1 MIRPPPTSTLFP
13 YPTLFRS
20 VPPAVD
26 EDLQVREDLEITD
39 APRLDPTGIQS
50 GRQVSLGRA
59 PRADQSATRHPFD
72 RVHVLGVHQ
81 PAAGLRPGV
90 GRGLTPLVGRHRVQ
104 PPGAVS

>member
-59 PRADQSATRHPFD
+59 PRADQPAAGGPFD
-72 RVHVLGVHQ
+72 RVRSEEHTSELQSPDH
-81 PAAGLRPGV
+81 LLSR
-90 GRGLTPLVGRHRVQ
+90 LPLEKNNH
-104 PPGAVS
+104 P